1 MRLNEKQYRE
11 LFSKSLDYKINKY
24 KNKKI
29 TIDNITF
36 DSKKESLRYQQ
47 LKLLERAGVISNLEL
62 QKKYILQD
70 KFELN
75 GKKYREI
82 SYVADFVYIQD
93 GKTIVEDTKGF
104 RTEVYKL
111 KKKMF
116 MYKYKMEIKEI

>member
-47 LKLLERAGVISNLEL
+47 LKLLEQAGVISNLEL
-62 QKKYILQD
+62 QKKFILQD

-93 GKTIVEDTKGF
+93 GETVVEDAKGF
-104 RTEVYKL
+104 KTEVYKL

>member
-11 LFSKSLDYKINKY
+11 LFSKRLDYKINKY

-29 TIDNITF
+29 TINNITF

-47 LKLLERAGVISNLEL
+47 LKLLERARVISNLEL